1 MKIALLTL
9 LVIALAWLGYAG
21 LVEPNWLDVHMIEV
35 EIRDLPPELEG
46 FTILHISDL
55 HQRNFAPGQKR
66 LEQAFS
72 QYDYHMVAFTGD
84 VITNSRTA
92 DFAPA
97 EALLGLFD
105 KPVFFV
111 PGNHDYPLLTQIRE
125 LMEQHGAHMMENTYY
140 VLEHNGAS
148 LAVAG
153 VHDPYH
159 ARYSYEMYQ
168 PDLAAALP
176 PENMFVILLAHSPGI
191 MEEATNASI
200 PLVLVGHTHG
210 GQIKIPLLGAPTTAS
225 GTFFDQY
232 VQGLYVN
239 GHTQMY
245 INRGLGTTGLPLRF
259 LSRPEVVFIRL
270 IGK

>member
-1 MKIALLTL
+1 MKTAVLTL
-9 LVIALAWLGYAG
+9 LVLTLAWLGYAG
-21 LVEPNWLDVHMIEV
+21 LVEPNWLDVHIIEV
-35 EIRDLPPELEG
+35 EIQDLPPELEG

-55 HQRNFAPGQKR
+55 HQRNFGHGQKR
-66 LEQAFS
+66 LEQAINQH
-72 QYDYHMVAFTGD
+72 QYQMVAFTGD
-84 VITNSRTA
+84 LITNAQNA
-92 DFAPA
+92 DLAPA
-97 EALLGLFD
+97 EALLALLD

-111 PGNHDYPLLTQIRE
+111 PGNHDYPLLEEIRE
-125 LMEQHGAHMMENTYY
+125 LLAKYQVHMLENDCH
-140 VLEHNGAS
+140 VLEHNGIS

-159 ARYSYEMYQ
+159 ARYSYELHQ
-168 PDLAAALP
+168 PDLTAALP
-176 PENMFVILLAHSPGI
+176 PEKMFVILLAHSPGI
-191 MEEATNASI
+191 IEEAISKSI

-210 GQIKIPLLGAPTTAS
+210 GQIKIPLLGAPITAS

-239 GHTQMY
+239 GQTQMY

-270 IGK
+270 TGK